1 MSRLRPFWVGTSA
14 GLLCLSVVA
23 CSSPPDRATSNIPIR
38 DITSDRPPTARPSSP
53 VDAAV
58 AAPTPA
64 EVAAAAHY
72 RQLGLG
78 LRSQGQLDEA
88 IAAFQQG
95 ATLDPTNLD
104 GLVILGW
111 TLHLAEQPDAAIEA
125 LQAALTDDET
135 FVPALNALGIVYLV
149 NGHLSDAKLTH
160 LQAIELQ
167 PDNDIAQY
175 NLSLAYQ
182 RLEEFD
188 SAVAHAR
195 RATEL
200 EPENPH
206 HWVALAIA
214 LRSRQESDDASQ
226 AYVRAVQLDARYGNS
241 AYLSHL
247 AQAGF
252 SPEQIQL
259 SDRVRMGQ

>member
-1 MSRLRPFWVGTSA
+1 MSTST
-14 GLLCLSVVA
+14 GLLCLSVAA
-23 CSSPPDRATSNIPIR
+23 CSSPPERATSDPTTSHTATGDTII
-38 DITSDRPPTARPSSP
+38 SDRPPARSSSS
-53 VDAAV
+53 VDATV

-64 EVAAAAHY
+64 EVAAAAQY
-72 RQLGLG
+72 RQLGLE

-95 ATLDPTNLD
+95 VTLDPTNLD
-104 GLVILGW
+104 GQVILGW
-111 TLHLAEQPDAAIEA
+111 TLHLAGQRDAAIES
-125 LQAALTDDET
+125 LQAALTVDET

-149 NGHLSDAKLTH
+149 SGHLSDAKLTH
-160 LQAIELQ
+160 LQAVELQ
-167 PDNDIAQY
+167 PDNEIAQY
-175 NLSLAYQ
+175 NLSLTYQ

-188 SAVAHAR
+188 SAVAHAI

-200 EPENPH
+200 EPDNPH
-206 HWVALAIA
+206 PWVALAIA
-214 LRSRQESDDASQ
+214 LRSRQESEQASR
-226 AYVRAVQLDARYGNS
+226 AYARAVQLDARYGNS